1 MSSYYIFQTFYLLNF
16 NKYKVIYDSNFIN
29 KNINNVKTL
38 LKLLGYPIQIE
49 WAHGSVWI
57 VD

>member
-1 MSSYYIFQTFYLLNF
+1 MLNNQMYLLELFLLFNLLNF

-38 LKLLGYPIQIE
+38 LKLLGYPIQVE
-49 WAHGSVWI
+49 
-57 VD
+57 